1 MAAYVVGSEE
11 ISMVIDMRSHISA
24 PKLESSR
31 CSPRIAASNSV
42 SASTF
47 TACSIPNVS
56 MNLTMQFCLSIG
68 EPRKSIACRER
79 LRIEDVQEEGGDFS
93 SGSSPQTQEA
103 KPEETHPPVTLIPAP
118 IVGAR
123 TLTLQSGEYLDLR
136 SGESSTGPEF

>member
-1 MAAYVVGSEE
+1 MAAYVVGSAE
-11 ISMVIDMRSHISA
+11 ISTVMDIRSHRAA

-31 CSPRIAASNSV
+31 CSPRIAASKSV

-56 MNLTMQFCLSIG
+56 MYLTTQFCLSIG
-68 EPRKSIACRER
+68 ELQKSIACRER
-79 LRIEDVQEEGGDFS
+79 LRVEDVQEVGGDFS

-103 KPEETHPPVTLIPAP
+103 KPEKLHPPVTRIPAP

-136 SGESSTGPEF
+136 SGAS